1 MILSPDDFSNL
12 KTVTF
17 LTWFEGI
24 DNIFEG
30 SVAVKLGLKTE
41 PLFVTF
47 LGGQI
52 FVFKV
57 ENFVWVFRTH
67 CFCIFD
73 FLWVQIFGI
82 FIFVFLLVQAVA
94 TVLALLDEVFGAG
107 SCGRH
112 CTTRVGCLTFF

>member
-1 MILSPDDFSNL
+1 M
-12 KTVTF
+12 TF

-30 SVAVKLGLKTE
+30 SVTVKLGLKTE

-52 FVFKV
+52 FVFQI
-57 ENFVWVFRTH
+57 ENFVWAFRTH
-67 CFCIFD
+67 CFGIFD
-73 FLWVQIFGI
+73 FLWVQIFAVL
-82 FIFVFLLVQAVA
+82 IFVFLLVQAVA
-94 TVLALLDEVFGAG
+94 VLALLDDVFGAG
-107 SCGRH
+107 GCGRH